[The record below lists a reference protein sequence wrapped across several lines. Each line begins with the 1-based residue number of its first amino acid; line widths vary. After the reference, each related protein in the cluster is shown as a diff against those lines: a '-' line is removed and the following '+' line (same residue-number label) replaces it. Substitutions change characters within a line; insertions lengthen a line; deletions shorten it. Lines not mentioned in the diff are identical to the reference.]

1 MVNFIKQYVLK
12 SCFFHTYCQP
22 SGPSKK
28 FYARKFL
35 GLKPKTQCIGFDR
48 KS

>member
-1 MVNFIKQYVLK
+1 MPNNFAVTLTNSEQKQK
-12 SCFFHTYCQP
+12 
-22 SGPSKK
+22 
-28 FYARKFL
+28 